1 MPKTLHEIP
10 RERPATPLLD
20 RASSPAELRR
30 LGEADL
36 ETLADE
42 LRQYLLYT
50 VGQTGG
56 HFGAGLGVVEL
67 TIALHYV
74 FDTPD
79 DRLVWDVGH
88 QAYPHKILTERRELM
103 GTLRQKNGLAAFP
116 RRAESEYD
124 TFGVGHSSTSIS
136 AALGMAIAA
145 RLQGK
150 ERKSVAVIG
159 DGALTAGM
167 AFEALNHASEV
178 DADMLVILN
187 DNDMS
192 ISHNVGG
199 LSNYLAKILSSRTY
213 SSMREGSKKVL
224 SRLPGAWEIA
234 RRTEEYAKGM
244 LVPGTLFEEL
254 GWNYIG
260 PIDGHDL
267 PTLVATLRNMRD
279 MKGPQ
284 FLHVVTKKGKGFAPA
299 ELDPIGYH
307 AITKLEAPG
316 SAPKKTGGPK
326 YSSVFGQWL
335 CDMAAQDARLLGI
348 TPAMKEG
355 SDLVAFSER
364 YPERYFDVAIAEQ
377 HAVTLAAGMACE
389 GMKPVVAIYSTFLQR
404 AYDQLIHD
412 VAVQHLDVL
421 FAIDR
426 AGLVGEDGPTHA
438 GSFDISYLRCIPGML
453 VMTPSDEDELRKL
466 LTTGYLFDGPAAVR
480 YPRGSGPNHPIDPD
494 LQPVEIGKGV
504 VRRRGGRVALLV
516 FGVQL
521 AEAMKVAESLDA
533 TVVDMR
539 FVKPLDEALVRELA
553 GSHELLVT
561 IEENAVMG
569 GAGSAVGEFL
579 ASEGLEV
586 PLLQLGLPDYY
597 VEHAKPSEMLAECGL
612 DAAGIERQY
621 ASVSTGSSAKPSDN
635 GG

>member
-1 MPKTLHEIP
+1 M
-10 RERPATPLLD
+10 
-20 RASSPAELRR
+20 
-30 LGEADL
+30 
-36 ETLADE
+36 
-42 LRQYLLYT
+42 
-50 VGQTGG
+50 
-56 HFGAGLGVVEL
+56 VEL

-426 AGLVGEDGPTHA
+426 AGLVGEDGPTHQPIEQLA
-438 GSFDISYLRCIPGML
+438 SLRL
-453 VMTPSDEDELRKL
+453 TPNLDTWRPADAVESAVAWKHAIERA
-466 LTTGYLFDGPAAVR
+466 DGPSALIFSRQNLPHQARDVAQVADIARGGYVLKDCEGEPELILIATGSEVGLAVQAYDKLSEQGR
-480 YPRGSGPNHPIDPD
+480 KVRVVSMPCTSVYEQQDESYKQSV
-494 LQPVEIGKGV
+494 LPVEVGARIAIEAAHADYWYKYVGLDGRIIGMTSFGESAPAP
-504 VRRRGGRVALLV
+504 ALFEH
-516 FGVQL
+516 FGFTLDNVL
-521 AEAMKVAESLDA
+521 AVAE
-533 TVVDMR
+533 
-539 FVKPLDEALVRELA
+539 
-553 GSHELLVT
+553 ELL
-561 IEENAVMG
+561 E
-569 GAGSAVGEFL
+569 
-579 ASEGLEV
+579 
-586 PLLQLGLPDYY
+586 D
-597 VEHAKPSEMLAECGL
+597 
-612 DAAGIERQY
+612 
-621 ASVSTGSSAKPSDN
+621 
-635 GG
+635 